1 MKARRL
7 EVFAG
12 LIPGDSVAASGSPV
26 THRLGFS
33 WENWANVPGSGLI
46 VLLGFSWENWPQPI
60 GGFCDSAIMANRP
73 KS

>member
-33 WENWANVPGSGLI
+33 WENWANVPAPA
-46 VLLGFSWENWPQPI
+46 NWGI
-60 GGFCDSAIMANRP
+60 LRFCHHGESAKILEAWILAF
-73 KS
+73 